1 MAGMLFLLKLA
12 PLAVSM
18 EMLLTLVRIDQ
29 IEIYLLFLIEDELF
43 VQICLNQWRKESV
56 TALFLG
62 ILRHFWAFWALPF
75 FNSFGYH
82 FEVFVFNGTDMVISG
97 VLVKFIIR

>member
-1 MAGMLFLLKLA
+1 MLFLLKLA

-62 ILRHFWAFWALPF
+62 ILRF
-75 FNSFGYH
+75 FIFCTFLTAS
-82 FEVFVFNGTDMVISG
+82 T
-97 VLVKFIIR
+97 IILKLFSLMELIW